1 MNWAILSCGT
11 TAHRFTVREDEDGVT
26 IYDAMC
32 GARRGVVLVNHP
44 GNADHCAA
52 CKELDDV
59 PGIARG
65 FAQAFMP
72 GAMAF
77 MVKP

>member
-1 MNWAILSCGT
+1 MNWAILSGGT
-11 TAHRFTVREDEDGVT
+11 TAHRFTVRDGV
-26 IYDAMC
+26 YDAAC
-32 GARRGVVLVNHP
+32 GRVEGAPTVNHP
-44 GNADHCAA
+44 GNVEHCAA
-52 CKELDDV
+52 CEPLDDV

-77 MVKP
+77 MVRK